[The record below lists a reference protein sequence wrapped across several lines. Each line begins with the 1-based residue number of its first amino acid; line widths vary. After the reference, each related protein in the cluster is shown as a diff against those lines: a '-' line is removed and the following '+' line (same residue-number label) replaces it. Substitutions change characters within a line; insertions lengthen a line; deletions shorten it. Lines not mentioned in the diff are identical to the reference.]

1 MLFCRSI
8 SYKCLHKIFS
18 KLSAR
23 DFPSTAGGLSF
34 CSVDIVVRF
43 PNDGAAVADDGL
55 VVIAVLAAVSHL
67 DQSLFYY
74 FTNTEYKYVY
84 IFQYI
89 FVCYLFYCRCYCCS
103 FYALLLCIERD
114 IYFCCSLLAVCCLL
128 FCDSLLFAMSKYTR
142 ASEFVLGVL
151 CVES

>member
-1 MLFCRSI
+1 M
-8 SYKCLHKIFS
+8 HKIFS

-34 CSVDIVVRF
+34 CSVDIVVGF
-43 PNDGAAVADDGL
+43 PDDGAAVADDGL

-103 FYALLLCIERD
+103 FYALLLCIC
-114 IYFCCSLLAVCCLL
+114 IYIYIFMLFFVGCML

-142 ASEFVLGVL
+142 ASEFVLSVL
-151 CVES
+151 CVESLNGRPCVS